1 MDKFDEYK
9 FFAQST
15 QHLSE
20 RRHAATQIFLSVNT
34 AIFILVAFRLKI
46 ADLEGWI
53 LVISTLPLF
62 LVGVLVCLV
71 WHQLI
76 KHYKSLIDW
85 RYQQLMEM
93 ERAMPESHQMYVKE
107 WQAFFRPQ
115 DEREKFGFSWLE
127 VWLPRLFIVLYVFS
141 SIGLLF
147 V

>member
-76 KHYKSLIDW
+76 KHYKSLIGW

>member
-15 QHLSE
+15 QHLAE

-34 AIFILVAFRLKI
+34 AIFILVSFRLKI
-46 ADLEGWI
+46 ADLEGWP
-53 LVISTLPLF
+53 LAVATLPLF
-62 LVGVLVCLV
+62 LVGTLVCLL

-76 KHYKSLIDW
+76 KHYRSLIDW

-93 ERAMPESHQMYVKE
+93 ERAMPESHHMYVKE
-107 WQAFFRPQ
+107 WDALFRPQ
-115 DEREKFGFSWLE
+115 DEAKSIAFSRLE
-127 VWLPRLFIVLYVFS
+127 LWLPRLFIVLYLFS
-141 SIGLLF
+141 VIGLLL

>member
-34 AIFILVAFRLKI
+34 AIFALVAFRLKI
-46 ADLEGWI
+46 VDLEGWFP
-53 LVISTLPLF
+53 LVSTLPLF
-62 LVGVLVCLV
+62 VVGALVCLV

-76 KHYKSLIDW
+76 KHYKSLIGW
-85 RYQQLMEM
+85 RYQQLMKM
-93 ERAMPESHQMYVKE
+93 ERAMPESHQMYLKE
-107 WQAFFRPQ
+107 WEQFFRPQ
-115 DEREKFGFSWLE
+115 EEKEKFGFSLLE

-141 SIGLLF
+141 AIGLLF

>member
-46 ADLEGWI
+46 ADLEGWT

-62 LVGVLVCLV
+62 LVGALVCLV

-76 KHYKSLIDW
+76 RHYKSLIGW

-93 ERAMPESHQMYVKE
+93 ERTMPESYQMYVKE
-107 WQAFFRPQ
+107 WEAFFRPE
-115 DEREKFGFSWLE
+115 DKKEKFGFSWLE
-127 VWLPRLFIVLYVFS
+127 VWLPRLFIFLYVFS

>member
-34 AIFILVAFRLKI
+34 AIFALVAFRLKI
-46 ADLEGWI
+46 VDLEGWFP
-53 LVISTLPLF
+53 LVSTLPLF
-62 LVGVLVCLV
+62 VVGALVCLV

-76 KHYKSLIDW
+76 KHYKSLIGW
-85 RYQQLMEM
+85 RYQQLMKM
-93 ERAMPESHQMYVKE
+93 ERAMPESHQMYLKE
-107 WQAFFRPQ
+107 WEQFFRPQ
-115 DEREKFGFSWLE
+115 EEKEKFGFSLLE

-141 SIGLLF
+141 AIGLLL